1 MRRTCDNKQ
10 SRMDVPAAT
19 NGGGGGDANGGLTEE
34 ELERQRM
41 RPAEVDADMRE
52 MTRRKRVD
60 AILSSKS
67 FKSELER
74 LVDEGV
80 IDGNSVGGCLEHISD
95 MMGLVRG
102 GVSSTQSQQCVQPIA
117 DLRGADASQFSKTE
131 KMLRCKLAS
140 LFRVIDMH
148 GWAQGVH
155 GHITVRLNQEQ
166 DHLLVNPHGLLYSEI
181 TASTLIKADLQGSVL
196 HPGSTGLGLSAPAY
210 ARLAAQPA
218 VVAVSALRA
227 GLLPLTEDAAA
238 LGAVAVHRPQGADP
252 ELRALT
258 ADLGAESKVRML
270 PLGLDNL
277 TQLDEEEQRRAYEAA
292 RRPPAPATEPASPES
307 PRAAPWRL
315 GELEFEALMRQ
326 MDSAG
331 YRTGHVYRHALR
343 GELPPNQSDV
353 EYPPAAVGY
362 ALDTDDIF
370 KYSPMRKIVAGARAG
385 ERTRWLNSPNVY
397 QKVELVES
405 GSSDS
410 KTVTKWVAAP
420 SPASGS
426 TPVKVDSAL
435 QFVPKNTS
443 PKEFRQLQK
452 QVVLVGAASRGI
464 IQRSHQHHAAVYRTP
479 YAANPFDGVTD
490 EELKEY
496 RRTVER
502 KSREQ
507 SVPPPRSSRGHRGS
521 DRRGPRTMPAP
532 LSATGKR
539 GVRVS
544 AL

>member
-1 MRRTCDNKQ
+1 
-10 SRMDVPAAT
+10 MDVPAAT

-155 GHITVRLNQEQ
+155 GHITVRLNQDQ

-210 ARLAAQPA
+210 ARLAAVHAARPELRCVLHVQQPA

-258 ADLGAESKVRML
+258 ADLGAESKVMMVQNAGAICAGETVEEAFFLLGKLVAACENQVRML

-343 GELPPNQSDV
+343 GELPPNQSGV

-410 KTVTKWVAAP
+410 KTVTKV
-420 SPASGS
+420 SV
-426 TPVKVDSAL
+426 VKGD
-435 QFVPKNTS
+435 Q
-443 PKEFRQLQK
+443 
-452 QVVLVGAASRGI
+452 
-464 IQRSHQHHAAVYRTP
+464 
-479 YAANPFDGVTD
+479 
-490 EELKEY
+490 
-496 RRTVER
+496 
-502 KSREQ
+502 
-507 SVPPPRSSRGHRGS
+507 
-521 DRRGPRTMPAP
+521 
-532 LSATGKR
+532 
-539 GVRVS
+539 
-544 AL
+544 